1 MAARRAL
8 LDRAGPEHDRVG
20 SSAFRA
26 DETPRPAPR
35 EQGCPTLFLGAI
47 LQPKGRFAYT
57 LLELHNVLGHP
68 NLPQSLSSSSLYHSP
83 RKLKFV
89 GNQEKLLGRPATPAT
104 PGLPR
109 STAEP
114 AGHTRR
120 HRRRPAPGRSL
131 QERRSQESRPP

>member
-35 EQGCPTLFLGAI
+35 EQRCPTLFLGAI
-47 LQPKGRFAYT
+47 LQPKRRFAQT

-68 NLPQSLSSSSLYHSP
+68 NLPQSLSSSSLYHPP

-89 GNQEKLLGRPATPAT
+89 GNQEGFLSIHTGRRSWSAKRPWSIRCCPPSRTPAFPAT
-104 PGLPR
+104 G
-109 STAEP
+109 
-114 AGHTRR
+114 G
-120 HRRRPAPGRSL
+120 
-131 QERRSQESRPP
+131 

>member
-35 EQGCPTLFLGAI
+35 EQRCPTLFLGAI
-47 LQPKGRFAYT
+47 LQPKRRFAQT

-68 NLPQSLSSSSLYHSP
+68 NLPQSLSSSSLYHPP

-89 GNQEKLLGRPATPAT
+89 GNQETYKRTGSSLC
-104 PGLPR
+104 
-109 STAEP
+109 
-114 AGHTRR
+114 RR
-120 HRRRPAPGRSL
+120 FSKTSA
-131 QERRSQESRPP
+131 Q